1 MSYWKEPSE
10 SLIALKDT
18 SIVSIEC
25 DHDYSPGYCETYEVE
40 IVESRKKKVYVHCDP
55 SENMTREDVVKI
67 VENLYASKGLI
78 TVKEDDSIFD
88 VTVR

>member
-1 MSYWKEPSE
+1 MSETIENRKVEVVNNKEVYVG
-10 SLIALKDT
+10 L
-18 SIVSIEC
+18 EC
-25 DHDYSPGYCETYEVE
+25 TGLSETYEVE

-78 TVKEDDSIFD
+78 TVEEDDSIFD

>member
-1 MSYWKEPSE
+1 MSETIENRKVEVVNNKEVYVG
-10 SLIALKDT
+10 L
-18 SIVSIEC
+18 EC
-25 DHDYSPGYCETYEVE
+25 TGLSETYEVE

-55 SENMTREDVVKI
+55 SENMTRGDVVKF

-78 TVKEDDSIFD
+78 TVEEDDSISD

>member
-1 MSYWKEPSE
+1 MSNVEVIGNKEVYVGSE
-10 SLIALKDT
+10 VTGLS
-18 SIVSIEC
+18 
-25 DHDYSPGYCETYEVE
+25 ETYEVE

-55 SENMTREDVVKI
+55 SENLTREDVVKL

-78 TVKEDDSIFD
+78 TVEDGDSISD